1 VPGGALSTEDRQ
13 WHGASPGFF
22 LPVHAL
28 STIYRGKFRDA
39 IERAGRLTEIPDAA
53 WNIAWNVNC
62 QPVGDAANTLAY
74 LARYV
79 FKVAISD
86 QRILGVD
93 DGHVR
98 FAYTKPSSSR
108 RRTMALPVAEF
119 IRRFL
124 QHVLP
129 QGFMKVRH
137 YGFLSPSFGV
147 AFEEVRARVEMAH
160 GFAAKPVNTNI
171 DAPAPKPMVCSHC
184 GGALKLLRVLR
195 AAPQRPLSACA
206 ASGASPAAPAALAAG
221 P

>member
-1 VPGGALSTEDRQ
+1 V
-13 WHGASPGFF
+13 W
-22 LPVHAL
+22 
-28 STIYRGKFRDA
+28 K
-39 IERAGRLTEIPDAA
+39 
-53 WNIAWNVNC
+53 IAWNVNC
-62 QPVGDAANTLAY
+62 QPVGDAANTLGY

-93 DGHVR
+93 EGQVR
-98 FAYTKPSSSR
+98 FAYTKPGSSR
-108 RRTMALPVAEF
+108 RRTMVLAVAEF

-147 AFEEVRARVEMAH
+147 PFEQVRARVEMAH
-160 GFAAKPVNTNI
+160 GFAAKPVNTDI

-195 AAPQRPLSACA
+195 PARQRPASACA
-206 ASGASPAAPAALAAG
+206 SSWASPAAPAALAAG